1 MSNIIPFT
9 REESTTGVD
18 RLTTLSGDMII
29 NVFFPGKTPE
39 HTIVVQTLISN
50 LNDTIKSET
59 HQLAVWHAL
68 CQLDEMRKN
77 MYAGAQ
83 GVAGFFGRGEP
94 QIELQIGLVE

>member
-1 MSNIIPFT
+1 MGDVLSFK
-9 REESTTGVD
+9 RKDGTTGVD
-18 RLTTLSGDMII
+18 LSTLSGDLRM

-39 HTIVVQTLISN
+39 HTIIVQTSIED

-83 GVAGFFGRGEP
+83 GVAGFFGP
-94 QIELQIGLVE
+94 KTQIELQLGLIQD